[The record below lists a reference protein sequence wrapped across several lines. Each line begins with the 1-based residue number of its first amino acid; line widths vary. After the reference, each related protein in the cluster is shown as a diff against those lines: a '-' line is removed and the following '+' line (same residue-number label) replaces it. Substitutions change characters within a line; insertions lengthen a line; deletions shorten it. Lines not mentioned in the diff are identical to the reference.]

1 MHFFKLSI
9 SDLRKLEPETSA
21 YFEEIGL
28 NKEILNF
35 ELLKMK
41 SSFSAD
47 FYVNYVTFCFLEMD
61 KKTFLQLMELMT
73 NELE

>member
-9 SDLRKLEPETSA
+9 EFGKKLEPETLA

-41 SSFSAD
+41 SSFSFS
-47 FYVNYVTFCFLEMD
+47 FYLKYVKYSLLEMD
-61 KKTFLQLMELMT
+61 KKTFLQLMESMT
-73 NELE
+73 NE